1 LPVGRIPLKTRG
13 LDGEIADS
21 DMMASIPI
29 LIFVDARKMS
39 PPAGNPEKRLIPL

>member
-1 LPVGRIPLKTRG
+1 VGRIPLKTRG
-13 LDGEIADS
+13 LDAETTDS

-39 PPAGNPEKRLIPL
+39 LPAGNPEKRLFPL